1 VHVVT
6 ATDEVEFEVVTEAVT
21 VVTEEVPVVTEEV
34 TVATEEVTV
43 VATIEEV
50 VV

>member
-1 VHVVT
+1 VQVVT
-6 ATDEVEFEVVTEAVT
+6 ATDEVEFEVVTEEVT
-21 VVTEEVPVVTEEV
+21 VVTEEV

>member
-1 VHVVT
+1 VLVVT
-6 ATDEVEFEVVTEAVT
+6 ATDEVEFEVVTE
-21 VVTEEVPVVTEEV
+21 
-34 TVATEEVTV
+34 EVTV